1 MYKKHA
7 KNILFVYISTYLHCD
22 KLHSSYFLY
31 HAFFLCER
39 DAHSGLGRRAQ
50 TAIEH
55 TPATGTKT
63 QTVGALCSNGAFC
76 TDADMTVSSGNMLY
90 NLTLVSQS
98 PLDGYLQ
105 LNCNSYTVSLAS
117 GVN

>member
-22 KLHSSYFLY
+22 KLHSSYFCVMLS
-31 HAFFLCER
+31 FCVR

-50 TAIEH
+50 TATEH
-55 TPATGTKT
+55 TLVTGTKT
-63 QTVGALCSNGAFC
+63 QTIGALCTNGVFR
-76 TDADMTVSSGNMLY
+76 TDVDMTVSSGYMLY

-98 PLDGYLQ
+98 PLDGYSQ
-105 LNCNSYTVSLAS
+105 LNCNSYSVSLAS
-117 GVN
+117 GIN